1 MTGARATIL
10 ERIRR
15 ANAGRPARG
24 AAPARPVPA
33 RARGDAAALRVR
45 FLENLDAAGASCSV
59 VARRGDV
66 AGAAASRLAEAGLPL
81 EAVVADDPALD
92 EGGWSAVPA
101 LAVRRGAPGPDDA
114 AAVTGAVAGIAETG
128 SLMVR
133 SGRGLSAR
141 SYFLPSIHIAV
152 LAADAIC
159 GAYEDAFAVLRR
171 ACPEWPRTVT
181 LITGPSRSSDIE
193 RIVQIGVHGPGAL
206 HVVLVDER

>member
-1 MTGARATIL
+1 MSCGADL
-10 ERIRR
+10 
-15 ANAGRPARG
+15 
-24 AAPARPVPA
+24 
-33 RARGDAAALRVR
+33 
-45 FLENLDAAGASCSV
+45 
-59 VARRGDV
+59 
-66 AGAAASRLAEAGLPL
+66 
-81 EAVVADDPALD
+81 
-92 EGGWSAVPA
+92 
-101 LAVRRGAPGPDDA
+101 PGPDDA

-141 SYFLPSIHIAV
+141 SWFLPQIHIVV

-159 GAYEDAFAVLRR
+159 GAYEDAFAALRR
-171 ACPEWPRTVT
+171 AGPEWPRTVT